1 MAPIAGNGASG
12 SSSLY
17 KVWEIRALKRQ
28 KRSDEARGL
37 LERMAKQVEPIMARR
52 RWKVP
57 LLSEFSPSNARLLG
71 LNINRGREI
80 RIRLRPAGK
89 PDSFFPYEHVLGT
102 MLHEL
107 THIERGPHDAKFYK
121 LLDELNEECDD
132 LIARGITGTP
142 FGGSGHRLGS
152 SGYPSIRP
160 VRLGT
165 VAAAAAAGGGASLF
179 GVLSA
184 AAPSRGVVGA
194 SSAPSAADVASR
206 KAAAAAAER
215 RRQQQRIMMP
225 AGGRRLGGDSEI
237 MKVLSPVQAA
247 AMAAERRM
255 RDDVWCGGH
264 GSGGGEGGE
273 GGEMGQGG
281 AREKEEE
288 EWENA
293 REVGEG
299 VGEPQQR
306 VSNGRDDGTDDGK
319 DDGRDDGRDDSRGGM
334 AMGEGYGGGAGS
346 RLERDERGA
355 GGVRLRSG
363 SVQSD
368 VSRRQGIRHGDCNCN
383 CNCDC
388 NGGCDCVQVANG
400 IKTGDMSRAGGTRK
414 RPSDSLEQSSRR
426 RKVTAGGAA
435 VGSAAGGENSG
446 HSTRFSRG
454 VREEDA
460 AGGEQRADRA
470 DTWACPVCTLIN
482 RCEAC
487 FAVRPSSRPAFD
499 GASVTVA
506 AGTSAS
512 VNAKAAMVIG
522 VSNAGGG
529 VGGSGGAAAAAGTS
543 ASAAIVIDDTPA
555 AAAIVVG
562 GGGGGDVGTSTNN
575 ASTGAMWSCGLC
587 TLENAASVTRCLACD
602 SLRVSKT

>member
-12 SSSLY
+12 SPSLY

-28 KRSDEARGL
+28 KRSDEARSL
-37 LERMAKQVEPIMARR
+37 LERVAKQVEPIMVRR

-80 RIRLRPAGK
+80 RVRLRPAGK

-121 LLDELNEECDD
+121 LLDELNEECDE

-152 SGYPSIRP
+152 SAYPSIRP

-165 VAAAAAAGGGASLF
+165 SATSAAAAAAAGSSSF
-179 GVLSA
+179 GVLSTA
-184 AAPSRGVVGA
+184 TPPRGVAGA
-194 SSAPSAADVASR
+194 SSAQFAADVASR
-206 KAAAAAAER
+206 KAAAASAER

-255 RDDVWCGGH
+255 RDDAW
-264 GSGGGEGGE
+264 
-273 GGEMGQGG
+273 
-281 AREKEEE
+281 
-288 EWENA
+288 
-293 REVGEG
+293 
-299 VGEPQQR
+299 
-306 VSNGRDDGTDDGK
+306 
-319 DDGRDDGRDDSRGGM
+319 
-334 AMGEGYGGGAGS
+334 
-346 RLERDERGA
+346 
-355 GGVRLRSG
+355 
-363 SVQSD
+363 
-368 VSRRQGIRHGDCNCN
+368 
-383 CNCDC
+383 
-388 NGGCDCVQVANG
+388 
-400 IKTGDMSRAGGTRK
+400 AGGTRK

-435 VGSAAGGENSG
+435 VGSAAGGENSE
-446 HSTRFSRG
+446 HSTRVSSG

-482 RCEAC
+482 RGIVLQCEAC
-487 FAVRPSSRPAFD
+487 FAVRPSSRPAFG

-506 AGTSAS
+506 AGTSAN
-512 VNAKAAMVIG
+512 VNAKAEMVIG
-522 VSNAGGG
+522 GPCG
-529 VGGSGGAAAAAGTS
+529 V
-543 ASAAIVIDDTPA
+543 D
-555 AAAIVVG
+555 
-562 GGGGGDVGTSTNN
+562 
-575 ASTGAMWSCGLC
+575 L
-587 TLENAASVTRCLACD
+587 LAVHC
-602 SLRVSKT
+602 SLN